1 MYPFPPHQLLPFQA
15 NLWLSARL
23 LPTVARRNDL
33 EPLLS
38 MATPAA
44 GERAYGELDAT
55 TIVGSVKA
63 VVARPWRMRGRRCL
77 REGLLAFHFLSL
89 AGHAPLLH
97 FGVIPKSLKSDRPS
111 AHCWV
116 SVGGEIILN
125 APAQPMHEL
134 FVYDGRQSIP
144 IGRLT
149 PAEIVDHA

>member
-1 MYPFPPHQLLPFQA
+1 MVPFPLYHQLPFRA
-15 NLWLSARL
+15 NLWVSARL
-23 LPTVARRNDL
+23 LPMVARNDL
-33 EPLLS
+33 EPLLL
-38 MATPAA
+38 MATPAP
-44 GERAYGELDAT
+44 GDRAYRELDAS
-55 TIVGSVKA
+55 TIVESVKA

-97 FGVIPKSLKSDRPS
+97 FGVIPKSLKGDRPS

-116 SVGGEIILN
+116 SVRGEIILN
-125 APAQPMHEL
+125 PPAQQMHEL
-134 FVYDGRQSIP
+134 FVYDGSRSVP